1 MVIIF
6 PTGFF
11 LESSPEKMNY
21 FQLFFNMHKYKLDK
35 IRSRSHFE
43 EALFNFYYGFEL
55 SKLPNVKIHGY
66 MGKLG
71 KHEKLIKRIEKVF
84 FR

>member
-1 MVIIF
+1 M
-6 PTGFF
+6 
-11 LESSPEKMNY
+11 Y
-21 FQLFFNMHKYKLDK
+21 KYKLDK
-35 IRSRSHFE
+35 IRSRTHFE
-43 EALFNFYYGFEL
+43 EALINFYYGFKL